1 MSPVRKRLLV
11 LITALVMVLV
21 AVIPASAAS
30 GTARGPSTV
39 TDPYILPVAPGVKI
53 TSLLT
58 VADSGAAANGY
69 ELVGIP
75 DGIGVAR
82 DGNRA
87 IVYMNHELRDTQGIA
102 RRHGQ
107 PGAFASRLEIN
118 RRSLAVTS
126 GSDLVDPGVQFWDY
140 PSGTYVTSGARFA
153 DSAFQ
158 ELTFGRWCSST
169 LSDPGLFYSESRR
182 AGYRGQIYFG
192 NEEDG
197 DIGRTFGILTDG
209 TDQGTASARPL
220 PVGEHDPSRQS
231 VPHDGGDGSGGRP
244 GWPRQPALDLRR
256 HEAEHRRRVRPSR
269 AHAMASTSCSMP

>member
-1 MSPVRKRLLV
+1 M
-11 LITALVMVLV
+11 
-21 AVIPASAAS
+21 
-30 GTARGPSTV
+30 
-39 TDPYILPVAPGVKI
+39 KI

-58 VADSGAAANGY
+58 VDDAGAAANGY

-87 IVYMNHELRDTQGIA
+87 IVHMNHELRDTQGIA

-153 DSAFQ
+153 DTPSRSSPSADGARPRSP
-158 ELTFGRWCSST
+158 TPASST
-169 LSDPGLFYSESRR
+169 ASR
-182 AGYRGQIYFG
+182 AGPGYRGQIYFG

-209 TDQGTASARPL
+209 TAKALPRLGF

-231 VPHDGGDGSGGRP
+231 VPHDGGDGPGGRP
-244 GWPRQPALDLRR
+244 GGPVSQLWIYVGTKQNIGDAFDRAGLTNGLDFVLDAVNPAVPPTPSGAPRSVPASRLRSR
-256 HEAEHRRRVRPSR
+256 STRSRGTSPAPRRTARR
-269 AHAMASTSCSMP
+269 